1 MKESEAIEK
10 LKNMRLYM
18 QIEDKN
24 NDCKFTEDDY
34 KANEMA
40 IQALEKQIPKK
51 ADKTEITISKR
62 KFATELKQLV
72 HQKCVEINHYVS
84 GCNSPFSYLQIANV
98 QESLRE
104 IENTLNIN
112 IKE

>member
-1 MKESEAIEK
+1 MTESEAKTILENAIEK
-10 LKNMRLYM
+10 H
-18 QIEDKN
+18 
-24 NDCKFTEDDY
+24 
-34 KANEMA
+34 
-40 IQALEKQIPKK
+40 IQKK
-51 ADKTEITISKR
+51 VDKTEITLSKR

-84 GCNSPFSYLQIANV
+84 GCNSPFSYFQIADV

-104 IENTLNIN
+104 IENTLNIK

>member
-1 MKESEAIEK
+1 MCEEQMAINRLMCGNTAHSCKADYIK
-10 LKNMRLYM
+10 L
-18 QIEDKN
+18 
-24 NDCKFTEDDY
+24 
-34 KANEMA
+34 A

-51 ADKTEITISKR
+51 VDKTEIEISRR

-72 HQKCVEINHYVS
+72 RQRCAEINHYVS
-84 GCNSPFSYLQIANV
+84 GCNSPFSYLQIADV

-104 IENTLNIN
+104 IENTLNIK